1 MLSHL
6 PRLLLT
12 LAAILGCAAAS
23 HAEPVSALTPADSA
37 IIRDVADGA
46 GPSQVITMG
55 KYVLVVDPWNLQIR
69 RYLADDIHSR
79 PAICLFPRTFAPGR
93 VVRTKAGVRL
103 IAEPYGP
110 DGKGGYNLRERS
122 AMTITP
128 AQVRD
133 MPIVGPCRF
142 DIGAVRRTDT
152 PPRIRASD
160 DRSDSA
166 SYPLPSGTRAWIA
179 PQGKAGSQVYAVRY
193 AGSLSHGRSLLW
205 WSEVGGE
212 PPAASAN
219 GLPPEAGRLMVRQ
232 YVGVFDAAGGP
243 PQSVV
248 QIITAHVPPLLPDH
262 VIPKPTKL
270 EKPGLEFISGGTGP
284 HGDAIWIAAANMPDE
299 GRGQFELR
307 RYDLAK
313 FASSSGAEIELVPS
327 ANRPE
332 PLADRNDPAPGHDA
346 NEDANLAARDNR
358 PASFGQ
364 VRKTLQQQIAFRWQF
379 PEDGQAH
386 PCDGRDKCTVA
397 ANEDG
402 ALGTGPQFTYPV
414 GDDAHPHGGALWVQ
428 PRDLVGVRPGTW
440 IQSVP
445 YSIGGV
451 DLADTFAK
459 RLAANYGS
467 DRKTA
472 TPDPIG
478 HIGEGMEWHGE
489 DTHYPLG
496 IDCSALIA
504 MVYDVKIRS
513 TGRMVRANVL
523 RGKDGHAYAV
533 PLGPDQ
539 GCPEP
544 VQNFADLKPGDILLR
559 NGHVVIFNGF
569 TTVADAPGRSRAMRV
584 FESTSRCGAVCESV
598 YDPTYFA
605 GWWMLRMDHGAT
617 DNCPL
622 WLEDRT
628 PKRAG
633 T

>member
-1 MLSHL
+1 MLS
-6 PRLLLT
+6 RLALT
-12 LAAILGCAAAS
+12 FTIVLGCAAAS
-23 HAEPVSALTPADSA
+23 HAQPLTVLTPADSVV
-37 IIRDVADGA
+37 IRDVADGA
-46 GPSQVITMG
+46 GPSQVVTMG
-55 KYVLVVDPWNLQIR
+55 KYVLVVDPWNRQIR
-69 RYLADDIHSR
+69 RYLADDIHSQ

-93 VVRTKAGVRL
+93 VVRTKAGLRL

-110 DGKGGYNLRERS
+110 DGKGGYHLRERS

-128 AQVRD
+128 VQVQN

-142 DIGAVRRTDT
+142 NIGAVHTTDR
-152 PPRIRASD
+152 PPRIRTSH
-160 DRSDSA
+160 DRVGEA
-166 SYPLPSGTRAWIA
+166 SYPLSGRQRAQID
-179 PQGKAGSQVYAVRY
+179 PQGRAGSQVFAVRY
-193 AGSLSHGRSLLW
+193 IGSLSHGRSVLW

-212 PPAASAN
+212 PPAASAE

-232 YVGVFDAAGGP
+232 YVGVFGSAGGV

-248 QIITAHVPPLLPDH
+248 QIVTAHVPPLLPDH
-262 VIPKPTKL
+262 AIPKPTKL
-270 EKPGLEFISGGTGP
+270 EKPGLEYVAGGSGP
-284 HGDAIWIAAANMPDE
+284 NGDTIWIAAANMPDE

-307 RYDLAK
+307 RYDLK
-313 FASSSGAEIELVPS
+313 RIASSSDAMIELVPS

-346 NEDANLAARDNR
+346 NEDQSRAAPDTQ
-358 PASFGQ
+358 PVSFAEA
-364 VRKTLQQQIAFRWQF
+364 RKTLQRQIAFRWQF

-397 ANEDG
+397 ANDEG
-402 ALGTGPQFTYPV
+402 SLGNGPQFTHPV
-414 GDDAHPHGGALWVQ
+414 GDDDHPHGGALWVQ

-440 IQSVP
+440 IRSVP

-467 DRKTA
+467 DNKGTA
-472 TPDPIG
+472 GKTPDPIG
-478 HIGEGMEWHGE
+478 HIGEGMEWHGG
-489 DTHYPLG
+489 DSHYPLG
-496 IDCSALIA
+496 VDCSALIA
-504 MVYDVKIRS
+504 LVYDVKIRS
-513 TGRMVRANVL
+513 TGRMVRGNVL

-544 VQNFADLKPGDILLR
+544 VESFADLQPGDILLR

-569 TTVADAPGRSRAMRV
+569 TTVANAPGRSRAMRV

-605 GWWMLRMDHGAT
+605 GWWMLRMDHDRTG
-617 DNCPL
+617 NCPL
-622 WLEDRT
+622 WIEDRRT
-628 PKRAG
+628 SEG
-633 T
+633 